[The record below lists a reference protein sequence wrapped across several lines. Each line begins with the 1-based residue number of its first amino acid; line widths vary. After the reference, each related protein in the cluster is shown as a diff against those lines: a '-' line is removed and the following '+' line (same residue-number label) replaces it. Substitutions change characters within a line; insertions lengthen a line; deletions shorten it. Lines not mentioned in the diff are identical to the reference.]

1 MQSNLGL
8 KQAEQVGVLIGSFP
22 LYADLSADSIG
33 TYALPPLSQRMI
45 SKPSGEC
52 WNHYQSA
59 KKLEVKLTQRK
70 PRCIIDGQSQ
80 LSEAITQPCTSVLC
94 CGYQQQCLNTSKL
107 ELSKDSRHK

>member
-22 LYADLSADSIG
+22 LYADLSADSFG

-52 WNHYQSA
+52 WNHCQSA
-59 KKLEVKLTQRK
+59 KKLAVKLTQRK
-70 PRCIIDGQSQ
+70 PRCIMEGQSQ

-94 CGYQQQCLNTSKL
+94 CGYQQQCLNTGKL
-107 ELSKDSRHK
+107 ELSKDSRQ

>member
-22 LYADLSADSIG
+22 LYADLSANCIG

-52 WNHYQSA
+52 WNHCQSA
-59 KKLEVKLTQRK
+59 KKLEVELHKESPVALWKVNANSRK
-70 PRCIIDGQSQ
+70 PQHNPARQSFVVD
-80 LSEAITQPCTSVLC
+80 TSN
-94 CGYQQQCLNTSKL
+94 GA
-107 ELSKDSRHK
+107 